1 MSTKQFSMT
10 SVGEV
15 MAIGRTF
22 EEAVQKGVRM
32 VSGGNADG
40 LEGKLAED
48 ADLEYLL
55 RVPTDQRLW
64 AVQKALELN
73 YSVDEVLYQPHRP
86 LVLGEIGENC

>member
-1 MSTKQFSMT
+1 MKIPRWDLAKFNKVSTKLGSSMT

-55 RVPTDQRLW
+55 RVPTDQRCGPY
-64 AVQKALELN
+64 K
-73 YSVDEVLYQPHRP
+73 RP
-86 LVLGEIGENC
+86 LN